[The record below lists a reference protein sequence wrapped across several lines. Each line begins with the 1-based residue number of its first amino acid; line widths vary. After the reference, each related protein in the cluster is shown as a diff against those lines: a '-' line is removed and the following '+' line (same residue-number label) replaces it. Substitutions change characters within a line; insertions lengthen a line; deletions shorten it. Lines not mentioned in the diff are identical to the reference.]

1 MDKFYSV
8 TLRMAALGQQIINR
22 FDYFVPTSMTGAS
35 ALELL
40 TLMGFVP
47 TGTPPTFPADTVA
60 FGIQQLCSD
69 DLSFLEVEVAEL
81 YTPTDFYVAAFSP
94 APHGANGAGIGSITD
109 AFGLF
114 TNRVRT
120 DIKRGFKRIGGV
132 PVDAYAGGSLIDGT
146 YLTILNSLAA
156 LMSTLLAGVTATY
169 SPAVFQFEAYTT
181 PRGRTAYRKYATS
194 TLQSA
199 HVAHPMLWASYDTV
213 RTQVS
218 RQIGRGT

>member
-47 TGTPPTFPADTVA
+47 TGDPALFPADTIA
-60 FGIQQLCSD
+60 AGIQALCSD
-69 DLSFLEVEVAEL
+69 DLAFLEAEVVEL

-94 APHGANGAGIGSITD
+94 AAHGNNVPGIASITD

-132 PVDAYAGGSLIDGT
+132 PSDAYAGGSMVESA
-146 YLTILNSLAA
+146 YLALLVVLAA
-156 LMSTLLAGVTATY
+156 SMSTLLAGVTATY

-181 PRGRTAYRKYATS
+181 PKGNTAYRKYSTS
-194 TLQSA
+194 AAQSA
-199 HVAHPMLWASYDTV
+199 HVAHPMVWAAYDTV

-218 RQIGRGT
+218 RQIGRGS

>member
-47 TGTPPTFPADTVA
+47 TGDPATFPADTIA
-60 FGIQQLCSD
+60 SGIQQITSD

-94 APHGANGAGIGSITD
+94 AAHGANGAGIASITD

-120 DIKRGFKRIGGV
+120 DIKRGFKRFGGV
-132 PVDAYAGGSLIDGT
+132 PSDAYAGGSMIDPT
-146 YLTILNSLAA
+146 YMGLLTTLAA
-156 LMSTLLAGVTATY
+156 SMSTLLAGVTATY
-169 SPAVFQFEAYTT
+169 SPAVFQFEFYTT
-181 PRGRTAYRKYATS
+181 PRGNPAYKKYTTS
-194 TLQSA
+194 AEQSA
-199 HVAHPMLWASYDTV
+199 HVAHPMVWAAYDSV

-218 RQIGRGT
+218 RQLGRGS